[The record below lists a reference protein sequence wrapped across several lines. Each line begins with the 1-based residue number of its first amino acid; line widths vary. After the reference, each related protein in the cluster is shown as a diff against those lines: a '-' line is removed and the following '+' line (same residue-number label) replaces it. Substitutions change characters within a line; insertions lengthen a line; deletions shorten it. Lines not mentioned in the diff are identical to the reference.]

1 VLGRRV
7 WADDD
12 VQALAKNFLCVAD
25 EVWTLDHLD
34 TPGAKFFKE
43 FVANAGGAIPFGATT
58 KQGVYVM
65 TPDAQFL
72 GGHFARHGKAETV
85 TLLKDALKKWS
96 DIVDKKSLK
105 PKPIPARTTSRTW
118 GPEGLAANAGGDAGK
133 KSALILEV
141 FVRDLPYKGERHP
154 GPPEYRGWV
163 NQSWMDFTS
172 DELQYLLP
180 KGGGKTPVPEPI
192 LRKLAREALFDFVR
206 GQSGGWAD
214 GGIRKLTLTVE
225 PAGSKDGAV
234 VLRYQGEFELGD
246 AARGF
251 DGKLYGTAQ
260 FEPRTSRFRSFEL
273 AAAGM
278 RRGKTENFRGD
289 APPSPLGIAVV
300 IEGQYEKSA
309 APTQGL
315 GLGTKS
321 EDKKSDEKKAADKDQ

>member
-34 TPGAKFFKE
+34 TPGAKFFRE
-43 FVANAGGAIPFGATT
+43 FVANSAGAIAWGPTT

-65 TPDAQFL
+65 TPDAELL
-72 GGHFARHGKAETV
+72 GGHFARHDKASTLS
-85 TLLKDALKKWS
+85 LLKDSLKKWN
-96 DIVDKKSLK
+96 DQVAKKGLK
-105 PKPIPARTTSRTW
+105 PKPIPARNIARTW
-118 GPEGLAANAGGDAGK
+118 GAEGLVANAGGDAGK

-154 GPPEYRGWV
+154 GPDPYRNWV
-163 NQSWMDFTS
+163 NQTWMDFTAE
-172 DELQYLLP
+172 ELHGLVP
-180 KGGGKTPVPEPI
+180 KAGGKTPVPDA
-192 LRKLAREALFDFVR
+192 LVRKFAREGLFDFVR

-214 GGIRKLTLTVE
+214 AGIRKLTLWAE
-225 PAGSKDGAV
+225 PAGARDGALV
-234 VLRYQGEFELGD
+234 VRYQGEFEFGD

-260 FEPRTSRFRSFEL
+260 VDPRSGRFKTFEL
-273 AAAGM
+273 VAAGM

-289 APPSPLGIAVV
+289 APPSPLGIAFV
-300 IEGQYEKSA
+300 IEGQYEKA
-309 APTQGL
+309 GAPSGQGL

-321 EDKKSDEKKAADKDQ
+321 EDGKPEEKEK

>member
-7 WADDD
+7 WADDE

-34 TPGAKFFKE
+34 TPGAKFFKG
-43 FVANAGGAIPFGATT
+43 FVANSAGAVPFGGTT

-65 TPDAQFL
+65 TPEGDYL
-72 GGHFARHGKAETV
+72 GGHFARHDKAVTI
-85 TLLKDALKKWS
+85 TLLQDSLKKWN
-96 DIVDKKSLK
+96 DLVAKKGLK
-105 PKPIPARTTSRTW
+105 PKPIPVRRASRTW
-118 GPEGLAANAGGDAGK
+118 GAEGLVANAGGDAGR

-154 GPPEYRGWV
+154 GPDQYRNWV
-163 NQSWMDFTS
+163 NQTWMDFTAE
-172 DELQYLLP
+172 ELQGLVP
-180 KGGGKTPVPEPI
+180 KNSTKTPVPEPI
-192 LRKLAREALFDFVR
+192 VRKFAREGLFDFVR

-214 GGIRKLTLTVE
+214 GGIRKLALWVE
-225 PAGSKDGAV
+225 PAGTKDGAAV
-234 VLRYQGEFELGD
+234 VRYQGEFEFGD
-246 AARGF
+246 VGRGF

-260 FEPRTSRFRSFEL
+260 IDPRSGRFKMFEL

-278 RRGKTENFRGD
+278 RRGRTENFRGD
-289 APPSPLGIAVV
+289 APPSPLGIAFV

-309 APTQGL
+309 ATPGQGL

-321 EDKKSDEKKAADKDQ
+321 EDKKSEEKDKK